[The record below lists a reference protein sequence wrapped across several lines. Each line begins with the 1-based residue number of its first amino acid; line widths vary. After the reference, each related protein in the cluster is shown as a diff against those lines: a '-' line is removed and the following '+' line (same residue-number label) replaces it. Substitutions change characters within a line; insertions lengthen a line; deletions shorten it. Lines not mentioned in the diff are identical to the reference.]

1 MDLLSNLALG
11 LQTAISPENLLY
23 CFLGTLI
30 GTLIGVLPGIGP
42 VQTLAILLPA
52 TFALPPVSA
61 LIMLAGIYYGA
72 QYGGST
78 TSILVNVPG
87 EASSVVTCL
96 DGYQMALK
104 GRAGAALTIS
114 ALGSFVAGCFATLL
128 LAILAVP
135 LSELAFKFGPA
146 EYFSLMVFGLIGSIV
161 FASGSVIKA
170 VGMIVLGLLLGM
182 VGTDIT
188 SGTQRFAFGIPELAD
203 GIGFV
208 SLAMGLFGIS
218 EIIKSL
224 ERREKRDL
232 LRSKISGFWLKKK
245 DLKEAAPA
253 VVRGTLTGSLL
264 GILPGGGAILASF
277 ISYMLEKKVSR
288 NPESFGKGNICGV
301 ASPESANNAAAQTAF
316 VPLLT
321 LGIPPNVVLAM
332 MAGAMIIHGI
342 QPGPRVIS
350 SNPTLFW
357 GVIVSMWVGNLMLVI
372 LNLPL
377 IGIWVRLLLVPYR
390 VLYPAILLFCCIGLY
405 SVNNNTFDI
414 GLTALLGFLGYLF
427 VKFECEPAPL
437 ILGFVLGPMMEEN
450 LRRGMLLSRG
460 DPSVFFTRPLSLAFL
475 LMALAML
482 IVVTVPAIRRRR
494 KDAFGEAEE
503 ESPKK

>member
-1 MDLLSNLALG
+1 MELLSNLALG
-11 LQTAISPENLLY
+11 FQTAVSPMNLLY
-23 CFLGTLI
+23 CLTGALI

-42 VQTLAILLPA
+42 VQTIAILLPT

-96 DGYQMALK
+96 DGYQMARQ

-114 ALGSFVAGCFATLL
+114 ALGSFVAGSFATVV
-128 LAILAVP
+128 LAVLAVP
-135 LSELAFKFGPA
+135 LSELAFKFGPE
-146 EYFSLMVFGLIGSIV
+146 EYFSLMVFGLIGSV
-161 FASGSVIKA
+161 VLASGSMIKA

-188 SGTQRFAFGIPELAD
+188 SGAHRFTFGIPELAD

-208 SLAMGLFGIS
+208 SLAMGLFGICD
-218 EIIKSL
+218 IINSIEK
-224 ERREKRDL
+224 REKRDIL
-232 LRSKISGFWLKKK
+232 KSKLTGFWLSRKE
-245 DLKEAAPA
+245 LKTAAPA
-253 VVRGTLTGSLL
+253 VIRGTLVGSLL
-264 GILPGGGAILASF
+264 GILPGGGAILSSF
-277 ISYMLEKKVSR
+277 TAYMIEKKSSR
-288 NPESFGKGNICGV
+288 NPESFGKGNLCGV
-301 ASPESANNAAAQTAF
+301 AAPESANNAAAQTSF

-332 MAGAMIIHGI
+332 MAGAMMIHGI
-342 QPGPRVIS
+342 QPGPRVIT
-350 SNPTLFW
+350 SNPALFW
-357 GVIVSMWVGNLMLVI
+357 GVIVSMWVGNLILVL

-377 IGIWVRLLLVPYR
+377 VGIWVRLLSVPYR
-390 VLYPAILLFCCIGLY
+390 LLYPAILLFCCIGLY

-414 GLTALLGFLGYLF
+414 GLTALCGLLGYVFHKL
-427 VKFECEPAPL
+427 ECEPAPL

-450 LRRGMLLSRG
+450 LRRALLLSRG

-475 LMALAML
+475 LMAVAML
-482 IVVTVPAIRRRR
+482 IVVALPSIQR
-494 KDAFGEAEE
+494 KREDAFKEG
-503 ESPKK
+503 

>member
-1 MDLLSNLALG
+1 MELLANLALG
-11 LQTAISPENLLY
+11 FQTAVSPMNLLY
-23 CFLGTLI
+23 CLVGALI

-42 VQTLAILLPA
+42 VQTIAILLPT
-52 TFALPPVSA
+52 TFTLPPVSA

-96 DGYQMALK
+96 DGHQMARQ

-114 ALGSFVAGCFATLL
+114 ALGSFVAGSFATLV
-128 LAILAVP
+128 LAVLAVP

-146 EYFSLMVFGLIGSIV
+146 EYFSLMVFGLIGSV
-161 FASGSVIKA
+161 VLASGSMIKA
-170 VGMIVLGLLLGM
+170 VGMIMLGLLLGM

-188 SGTQRFAFGIPELAD
+188 SGVHRFTFEIPELSD

-208 SLAMGLFGIS
+208 SLAMGLFGICD
-218 EIIKSL
+218 IINSL
-224 ERREKRDL
+224 EKREKRDI
-232 LRSKISGFWLKKK
+232 LRSKLAGFWLKREEIK
-245 DLKEAAPA
+245 AATPA
-253 VVRGTLTGSLL
+253 VIRGTLCGSLL

-277 ISYMLEKKVSR
+277 TAYMLEKKSSR
-288 NPESFGKGNICGV
+288 HPENFGKGDIRGV
-301 ASPESANNAAAQTAF
+301 AAPESANNAAAQTSF
-316 VPLLT
+316 IPLLT

-332 MAGAMIIHGI
+332 MAGAMMIHGI
-342 QPGPRVIS
+342 RPGPHVIS
-350 SNPTLFW
+350 SNPALFW
-357 GVIVSMWVGNLMLVI
+357 GVIVSMWIGNAILVI

-377 IGIWVRLLLVPYR
+377 VGIWVRLLSVPYR
-390 VLYPAILLFCCIGLY
+390 FLYPAILLFCCIGLY

-414 GLTALLGFLGYLF
+414 GLTAACGLLGYIFHKL
-427 VKFECEPAPL
+427 ECEPAPL

-460 DPSVFFTRPLSLAFL
+460 DASIFFTRPLSLAFL
-475 LMALAML
+475 LMAAAML
-482 IVVTVPAIRRRR
+482 IVVALPAIRQSRE
-494 KDAFGEAEE
+494 KAFQEE
-503 ESPKK
+503 